1 MLGVLRTAGS
11 RCLPRAIHAARAS
24 MPLVSGIR
32 NYVTKYTESHEW
44 VRIDGDVATIGVT
57 DYAQNAL
64 GDVVYV
70 EVPEV
75 DMEVE
80 VEDVVGIVESV
91 KSTSDIYTPLAGTIV
106 EANQNVVTNTKLINK
121 SPESD
126 GWLFKIKF
134 SDKAQLDTLLDAAKY
149 KSLIEDGH

>member
-1 MLGVLRTAGS
+1 
-11 RCLPRAIHAARAS
+11 
-24 MPLVSGIR
+24 
-32 NYVTKYTESHEW
+32 
-44 VRIDGDVATIGVT
+44 
-57 DYAQNAL
+57 NAL